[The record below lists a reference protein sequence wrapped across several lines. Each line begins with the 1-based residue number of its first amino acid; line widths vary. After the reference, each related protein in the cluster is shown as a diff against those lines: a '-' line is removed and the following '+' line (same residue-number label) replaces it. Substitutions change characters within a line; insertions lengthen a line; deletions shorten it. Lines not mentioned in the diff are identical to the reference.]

1 MATIQIRN
9 VPDDVHATLVRR
21 AKEAHMS
28 LQEHLLAQL
37 TDQARRQTPAEIVNE
52 IRAYRAANPEGW
64 FHGTSEEIV
73 EIIRELR
80 GE

>member
-37 TDQARRQTPAEIVNE
+37 TEQARKPTIQEWVQAIEDDI
-52 IRAYRAANPEGW
+52 AANPGRRPT
-64 FHGTSEEIV
+64 TSAA
-73 EIIRELR
+73 EIIRADRDER
-80 GE
+80 SR

>member
-37 TDQARRQTPAEIVNE
+37 TEMARKRTMAEIIDE
-52 IRAYRAANPEGW
+52 IEADIAANPGRRS
-64 FHGTSEEIV
+64 GSGGA
-73 EIIRELR
+73 ELVR
-80 GE
+80 ADRDERSR